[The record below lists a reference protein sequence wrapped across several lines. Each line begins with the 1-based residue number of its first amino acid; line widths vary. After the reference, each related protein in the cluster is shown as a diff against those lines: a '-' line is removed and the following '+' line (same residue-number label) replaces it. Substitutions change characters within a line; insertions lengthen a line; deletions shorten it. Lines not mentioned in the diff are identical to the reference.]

1 MKTVKTTKT
10 AKGQRFQSVWDALE
24 DTPEEAEAMKLRS
37 KLMLA
42 VQDRIRASGVSQ
54 REAAKL
60 IGVTQ
65 PRVSD
70 LMRNRIDLFSVESLV
85 NMLLRLGMKIEFR
98 VKPAAHSRE

>member
-1 MKTVKTTKT
+1 MKATTST
-10 AKGQRFQSVWDALE
+10 ERERFQSVWDALE

-54 REAAKL
+54 RDAAKL
-60 IGVTQ
+60 VGVTQ

-70 LMRNRIDLFSVESLV
+70 LMRGRIDLFSVESLV
-85 NMLLRLGMKIEFR
+85 NMLMCLGMKVELR
-98 VKPAAHSRE
+98 VKQAA